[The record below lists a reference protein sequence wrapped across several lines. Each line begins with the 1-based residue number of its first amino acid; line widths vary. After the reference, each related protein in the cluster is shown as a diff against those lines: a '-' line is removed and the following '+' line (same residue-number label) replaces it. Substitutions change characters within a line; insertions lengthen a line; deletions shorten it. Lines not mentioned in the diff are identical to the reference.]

1 MACVCVGK
9 WFAYVFTLKV
19 INQGKV
25 LVLDLYLQ
33 SIEIQNLTQV
43 NMKKTLVHAGWICES
58 KSSLLRQG

>member
-1 MACVCVGK
+1 
-9 WFAYVFTLKV
+9 LKV

-33 SIEIQNLTQV
+33 SIKIQNLTQV